1 MGAGLAGLA
10 ELARAHVV
18 GWGIGLLLLGV
29 LGFAAYWALVL
40 SEGAYFGPRV
50 VAWLYDRT
58 AARYDRIKNSQ
69 PADDAR
75 YLARPLLLALEAA
88 PHPLVLDVGTGT
100 GRVPAALLAEEDFG
114 GRVLGVD
121 RSSGMLGQASCKP
134 GLVSG
139 RCGLVLAD
147 AGSLPVGDARFDA
160 VTCLEVLEFTPRPRA
175 VLRELARTLKP
186 GGVLLISNR
195 VGLDVLWYP
204 GRLCGRGRL
213 EAVLQGLGLEVLE
226 TEAWQTYYDLI
237 WARKASSA
245 GFGDRAGM
253 QRG

>member
-1 MGAGLAGLA
+1 MAGLAGL
-10 ELARAHVV
+10 EGAHVV
-18 GWGIGLLLLGV
+18 GWGMGLLLLGV

-58 AARYDRIKNSQ
+58 AARYDRIKNTQ
-69 PADDAR
+69 PSDDAR
-75 YLARPLLLALEAA
+75 YLARPLLLALEAV
-88 PHPLVLDVGTGT
+88 PDPLVLDVGTGT
-100 GRVPAALLAEEDFG
+100 GRVPAALLAEEDFC

-121 RSSGMLGQASCKP
+121 RSPGMLGQASCKP
-134 GLVSG
+134 GVVSE
-139 RCGLVLAD
+139 RCGLVLGD

-160 VTCLEVLEFTPRPRA
+160 VICLEVLEFTACPQE
-175 VLRELARTLKP
+175 VLRELTRALKP

-195 VGLDVLWYP
+195 VGLDALWYP

-213 EAVLQGLGLEVLE
+213 EAALRLLGLEVVE
-226 TEAWQTYYDLI
+226 TETWQTYYDLI
-237 WARKASSA
+237 WARKAPSA
-245 GFGDRAGM
+245 GLDRAGT